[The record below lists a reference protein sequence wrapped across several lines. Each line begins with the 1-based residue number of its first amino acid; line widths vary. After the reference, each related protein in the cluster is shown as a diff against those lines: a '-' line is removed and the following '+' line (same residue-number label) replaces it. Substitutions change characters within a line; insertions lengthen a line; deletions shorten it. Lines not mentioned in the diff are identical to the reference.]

1 MSAPESAGST
11 RYSESGEFVD
21 FFDDSIF
28 PARFIDS
35 GNAAGPVVLG
45 GIRFPVADMWLVGGE
60 LRYQKATGDL
70 DPDEGFVQ
78 TADKIDL
85 GGWTTSFTL
94 HLRF

>member
-1 MSAPESAGST
+1 
-11 RYSESGEFVD
+11 
-21 FFDDSIF
+21 
-28 PARFIDS
+28 
-35 GNAAGPVVLG
+35 
-45 GIRFPVADMWLVGGE
+45 MWLVGGE